1 MPDSNVEILLSMD
14 ISSLIVSA
22 KPENGPQVRAQ
33 LEATDGVEVHAVAED
48 GRMIVTIE
56 AESEQATVKTYELI
70 GQMPGVLAVSMV
82 YHQIESN
89 PDEEA

>member
-1 MPDSNVEILLSMD
+1 MD

-22 KPENGPQVRAQ
+22 KPENGPKVRAL
-33 LEATDGVEVHAVAED
+33 LEATDGVEVHTVAED

-56 AESEQATVKTYELI
+56 AESEQATVKTYEQI

>member
-1 MPDSNVEILLSMD
+1 MD
-14 ISSLIVSA
+14 ISSVIVGA
-22 KPENGPQVRAQ
+22 RPERAPHLKFL
-33 LEATDGVEVHAVAED
+33 LEALDGVEVHAVADD

-56 AESEQATVKTYELI
+56 AASERDTATTYETIAL
-70 GQMPGVLAVSMV
+70 QPGVLSVAMV

>member
-1 MPDSNVEILLSMD
+1 MD

-22 KPENGPQVRAQ
+22 KPEDGAQVQAL
-33 LEATDGVEVHAVAED
+33 LEATDGVEVHTVADD

-56 AESEQATVKTYELI
+56 AESEQATLSTYQLI

>member
-1 MPDSNVEILLSMD
+1 MD
-14 ISSLIVSA
+14 ISSVIVSA
-22 KPENGPQVRAQ
+22 KPENGAALKSL
-33 LEATDGVEVHAVAED
+33 LESTDGVEVHAVAED

-56 AESEQATVKTYELI
+56 AETEKDTVKTYELI

-82 YHQIESN
+82 YHQVETN

>member
-1 MPDSNVEILLSMD
+1 MD
-14 ISSLIVSA
+14 ISSVIVSA
-22 KPENGPQVRAQ
+22 KPERGAE
-33 LEATDGVEVHAVAED
+33 LKAHLDGMDGVEVHVVSED

-56 AESEQATVKTYELI
+56 SESEKDTVKTFELI
-70 GQMPGVLAVSMV
+70 GQIPGVLAVSMA

>member
-1 MPDSNVEILLSMD
+1 MD
-14 ISSLIVSA
+14 ISSVIVSA
-22 KPENGPQVRAQ
+22 KPENGAVLKSL
-33 LEATDGVEVHAVAED
+33 LESTDGVEVHAVAED

-56 AESEQATVKTYELI
+56 AASEKDTVKTYEMI

-82 YHQIESN
+82 YHQVETN

>member
-1 MPDSNVEILLSMD
+1 MD
-14 ISSLIVSA
+14 ISSVIVSA
-22 KPENGPQVRAQ
+22 KPESGATLKSL

-56 AESEQATVKTYELI
+56 ADSEKDTVKTYELI

-82 YHQIESN
+82 YHQVETN
-89 PDEEA
+89 PEQEA